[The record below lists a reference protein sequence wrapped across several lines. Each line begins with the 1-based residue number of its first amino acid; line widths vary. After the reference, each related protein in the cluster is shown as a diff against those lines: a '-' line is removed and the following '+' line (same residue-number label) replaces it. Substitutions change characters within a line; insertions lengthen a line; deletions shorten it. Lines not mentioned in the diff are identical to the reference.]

1 MSFRIERGL
10 FQLSESADYYAIL
23 GLPLDADTTQ
33 IRKRYLKITRSLHP
47 DGNKTQDQQEKKLAS
62 TILSKLVNPAYEQ
75 LYKDKS
81 RRSEYQLVLTQ
92 IGKRLAAEKPKTKL
106 ESEVALGLSK
116 AGANFENIYRSS
128 IDKLSSDQYQSL
140 EQVIPRIAELSE
152 LNLVYLMLSNG
163 KGVKKAHQA
172 PQSQAKTLDNKPKA
186 SVKQAKSTPKVVQTE
201 PVSPGASYVRRAKSY
216 MEKNNFSKAVLELR
230 DAIKLEP
237 TNSDYHSLIGWA
249 YLQQRQISMAR
260 VHLKKSL
267 ELNPE
272 NEEALKGFKVIE
284 KLTGKSTAKTATT
297 KQKSPSNSAKKSKG
311 NGIFSGLFGGK
322 KGN

>member
-1 MSFRIERGL
+1 MSFQIERGL
-10 FQLSESADYYAIL
+10 FQLSESADYHAVL
-23 GLPLDADTTQ
+23 GVSLDADANQ

-47 DGNKTQDQQEKKLAS
+47 DGNKIQDQEGKKLAS

-92 IGKRLAAEKPKTKL
+92 IGKRLATETPTNKL
-106 ESEVALGLSK
+106 ESQAAQDLSK
-116 AGANFENIYRSS
+116 AGANFANLYHSS
-128 IDKLSSDQYQSL
+128 IDKLAANQYKSL
-140 EQVIPRIAELSE
+140 EQVIPKIAELSE
-152 LNLVYLMLSNG
+152 LNLVYLMRTHG
-163 KGVKKAHQA
+163 KGAKTAQKA
-172 PQSQAKTLDNKPKA
+172 PQKKSSVQTKVAKANVKP
-186 SVKQAKSTPKVVQTE
+186 AKPAAKVVSPE
-201 PVSPGASYVRRAKSY
+201 PVAPGASYVRRARSY

-237 TNSDYHSLIGWA
+237 TNSDYHGLIGWA
-249 YLQQRQISMAR
+249 YLHQKQTSMAR

-272 NEEALKGFKVIE
+272 NQEALKGAKAIE
-284 KLTGKSTAKTATT
+284 KLKGKSTAKAATA
-297 KQKSPSNSAKKSKG
+297 KQKSPSGSEGKSKG

-322 KGN
+322 KDN